1 MTTWIESPG
10 GGRQRGLLGLVRA
23 WLTVIVRP
31 RRFFRDNIAAGDQ
44 APGLVFAIAVTLIHT
59 ATRFA
64 FASPS
69 ETRSVPLLAL
79 ILLLVALLVTPVAL
93 HLVAALETAFLIPLA
108 KSRGGVSQTVQ
119 VIAYAVAPCALS
131 GVSLRALCV
140 LPDTL
145 ALCSL
150 SGVIVPVLW
159 LATAVYGAALL
170 VIGTV
175 VVHDTSV
182 PRAVV
187 VTALPSL
194 LVFGYGFRGIHALEL
209 LSTSIVI

>member
-23 WLTVIVRP
+23 WITVIVRP

-64 FASPS
+64 FASLS
-69 ETRSVPLLAL
+69 ETRSVPVLAL

-93 HLVAALETAFLIPLA
+93 HLVAALETALLIPLA

-131 GVSLRALCV
+131 GVSLRTLCV
-140 LPDTL
+140 LPDT

-159 LATAVYGAALL
+159 LTTAVYGAALL

-209 LSTSIVI
+209 LSTSAVL